1 MELLRIVAMFFVLI
15 VHADFFSLGAPSA
28 GEMRTAP
35 WTSAAALFIEYAAIV
50 CVNLFVLIS
59 GYFSIVWK
67 IRSFAGF
74 VFQCLF
80 FFLGIWVLMTFSGLA
95 PFSARDL
102 AACFGLMENNW
113 FVKAY
118 VGLYLLAPV
127 LNAFVERSTKRELAL
142 FILLFYLFQFSY
154 GLLFVK
160 AMSDFQHGY
169 SVLSFVGLYF
179 IGRYIRLHGGRWC
192 GLKRG
197 FYPAVYLGTVV
208 LATVTVMALG
218 LLLPG
223 NRFLMSA
230 AMSVFAAYNGPTA
243 MLCSV
248 ALFLYFTRLKFH
260 SRAINRIAGSAFAVY
275 LLHTSS
281 LIIPRY
287 KQAVLFLRDEISP
300 PLLFGAAVLAFAVA
314 VFAVAVVADRLRIF
328 CWNRFWPR
336 LEEGMASFRLR
347 TGNRRP

>member
-35 WTSAAALFIEYAAIV
+35 WTSAAALFVEFATVV

-59 GYFSIVWK
+59 GYFSISWK
-67 IRSFAGF
+67 MRSFAGF

-80 FFLGIWVLMTFSGLA
+80 FFLGIWMLMTISGLA

-127 LNAFVERSTKRELAL
+127 LNAFVARSTKRELAI
-142 FILLFYLFQFSY
+142 FIVLFYLFQFSY
-154 GLLFVK
+154 GWLFIK
-160 AMSDFQHGY
+160 AMSDYRGGY

-192 GLKRG
+192 ALKRSRYLG
-197 FYPAVYLGTVV
+197 VYLGTVA
-208 LATVTVMALG
+208 LLTVAVMILG
-218 LLLPG
+218 LLLPEKSG
-223 NRFLMSA
+223 LF
-230 AMSVFAAYNGPTA
+230 SVAIYELVAYNAPSV

-248 ALFLYFTRLKFH
+248 ALFLYFTRLKFQ
-260 SRAINRIAGSAFAVY
+260 SRAVNRIAGSAFAVY

-281 LIIPRY
+281 LILPYY
-287 KQAVLFLRDEISP
+287 KQAVLFLHDRISP
-300 PLLFGAAVLAFAVA
+300 PLLFGVAVLAFAVA
-314 VFAVAVVADRLRIF
+314 VFAVAVLADQVRIGCWNRLWPALERAMTFFRLRI
-328 CWNRFWPR
+328 
-336 LEEGMASFRLR
+336 GS
-347 TGNRRP
+347 RRP